1 MSFSSRFMI
10 FIFVLFKRFFQ
21 LLLRL
26 RFWLQKS
33 PLKKSF
39 SYGKQAVASRSKAAA
54 RNKKPE
60 WIRVELLK
68 LKHHLPKLGCKK
80 LAHTFNLKHAGE
92 FDDFGRAVYVSAS
105 FVGNVIRRRRHE
117 LALARAQARKP
128 HAEPLLGVW
137 GIDMTGL
144 PLTSGESISAFG
156 ILDHGSR
163 ICLQATPVARYNSL
177 ILLGRL
183 IQTMGEWGLPKAI
196 RSDNDAVF
204 KTILF
209 RWTLKLIGVE
219 QQWTDI
225 GSPWQNGR
233 IERFW
238 RTLKEGVLEKRESIK
253 DGLIAIKTQFKF
265 ADVDEVA
272 QTLTQFQFLYN
283 TQRPHQSLKGATP
296 AMVWE
301 AGKQKAMQKQAA
313 RAPPWLRW

>member
-1 MSFSSRFMI
+1 MSFSSRFLTLI
-10 FIFVLFKRFFQ
+10 FTLFKRLFR
-21 LLLRL
+21 LLICC
-26 RFWLQKS
+26 RFWPQKS
-33 PLKKSF
+33 PLKKPF
-39 SYGKQAVASRSKAAA
+39 SYGKQAVASRAKAAA
-54 RNKKPE
+54 RNKKPDWMRFE
-60 WIRVELLK
+60 ILK
-68 LKHHLPKLGCKK
+68 LKDDLSALGYKK
-80 LAHTFNLKHAGE
+80 LAHTFNLKHTGE
-92 FDDFGRAVYVSAS
+92 VDDFGRAVYVSAS

-163 ICLQATPVARYNSL
+163 ICLAATPVARYNSL

-183 IQTMGEWGLPKAI
+183 IQTMGEWGLPRAI

-204 KTILF
+204 KTKLF
-209 RWTLKLIGVE
+209 RWTLKLIGVQ

-265 ADVDEVA
+265 ADVDA
-272 QTLTQFQFLYN
+272 MAHTLCQFQHLYN

-296 AMVWE
+296 AMVWM
-301 AGKQKAMQKQAA
+301 AGKEKAMQKQAT